1 MTKWYKKFVKGTEMY
16 FMFQDFWNLVQ
27 DYWNV
32 EDTDEYW
39 DAMTQACGEFS
50 KKYHTY
56 FPVKLMQAFIDE
68 QERKRKGLPDDV
80 ESCFSLEQEARI
92 DAKKK
97 HV

>member
-1 MTKWYKKFVKGTEMY
+1 MTKWYKKFVKDTEMY

-39 DAMTQACGEFS
+39 DTLIEACGVFLN
-50 KKYHTY
+50 KYRTH
-56 FPVKLMQAFIDE
+56 FAARLVQAFINE
-68 QERKRKGLPDDV
+68 QERKRKGIPDDM
-80 ESCFSLEQEARI
+80 EACFALEQEARI
-92 DAKKK
+92 NAKKK